1 MTRPDGVFGT
11 YTTSGI
17 VRICRTASTARD
29 EGGDEIDAFG
39 RGTVLVL
46 ERFMLGRGKE
56 ED

>member
-29 EGGDEIDAFG
+29 EGGDEIDAIG